1 MTVQISDTETVSDLN
16 HFETVARV
24 LARELS
30 GFRLASD
37 PLDVAETIEQLT
49 EEMEDMPRVIGDCR
63 RAVEAFGELQ
73 GALDRMYSLADRAAE
88 LDDSDPEL
96 LLAMDSEFSG
106 YAHIVARLAGA
117 GDFDGPC
124 LSLVTSSEARV
135 TRTVL
140 ACLTAARHG
149 FAAKL
154 EEQRR
159 HINSAMS
166 EAMEL
171 LARILE
177 EGDQISNE
185 TRDGLNGLMETIKI
199 MEGGFSPSCQEQRP
213 VYLN

>member
-1 MTVQISDTETVSDLN
+1 MTVQTSETENYRDLN
-16 HFETVARV
+16 HFETVAKV
-24 LARELS
+24 MARELS

-63 RAVEAFGELQ
+63 RAVEAFGELE

-88 LDDSDPEL
+88 LDDSDPA
-96 LLAMDSEFSG
+96 LLASMDAEFSG

-124 LSLVTSSEARV
+124 LSLATSAEAMV

-149 FAAKL
+149 FAEKL

-159 HINSAMS
+159 HINSAMG

-177 EGDQISNE
+177 EGEEISLE
-185 TRDGLNGLMETIKI
+185 TRNGLNGLLDTLKI
-199 MEGGFSPSCQEQRP
+199 MDRGFGPAWQEQRP
-213 VYLN
+213 AYLN